1 MKKMKKTLLLLL
13 IILLDATFR
22 SFVSCFMFEDNLS
35 NDLCAVPEE
44 YFCDRLSSRS
54 NDCTCSFIISSFV
67 TTSLYVVGVFVMV
80 GGLYFLFR
88 DLS

>member
-1 MKKMKKTLLLLL
+1 
-13 IILLDATFR
+13 
-22 SFVSCFMFEDNLS
+22 MFEDSLS

-44 YFCDRLSSRS
+44 YCCDRLSSRS

-67 TTSLYVVGVFVMV
+67 TTSLMSAVGVFVMV
-80 GGLYFLFR
+80 DDLYFLFR